1 VLTITIIRLT
11 PVITA
16 PELLR
21 VIEGLEDVD
30 EVDIVAALVFAV
42 VVALDVELVVIV
54 EFSVEPGV
62 LTRN

>member
-1 VLTITIIRLT
+1 MPTITIIRST

-30 EVDIVAALVFAV
+30 EVNTIATLVFAV

-54 EFSVEPGV
+54 NFLVKPGV

>member
-1 VLTITIIRLT
+1 MLTITIIRLT